1 MITGTSD
8 FVLPTN
14 TGYWYFAGTDGS
26 AVTQPDGSIRYS
38 PGASGYATA
47 FVTESGRILTGIPYC
62 ACYTS
67 VEAFP
72 SSLLQDCA
80 RIKKPNMFEA
90 IKEECM
96 DTPTTSLPPEPT
108 VPAPVP
114 TSAPGS
120 LTTKCCEL
128 DAAGNPFGVFNGI
141 VDQSDSGQHRILID
155 YSPDGIVTTYPLS
168 ACGNTVPYQPEVVS
182 KGRLEWTEV
191 ITYGV
196 DSCIS
201 GGSVSLAFDSGNEW
215 DFLWTHSVV
224 ATRVV
229 GTLTS
234 NCKQTDC
241 PMSTTVPAPPITT
254 AAPAPTTSGTFVET
268 GTSSGGESFL
278 SMSVIR
284 RLILSV
290 SGGLLVYLFRH

>member
-1 MITGTSD
+1 MDPTGDNDVERSCDESTFAWCSLYLAQKDPGRLICESGFLMITGTSD

-96 DTPTTSLPPEPT
+96 DT
-108 VPAPVP
+108 
-114 TSAPGS
+114 
-120 LTTKCCEL
+120 
-128 DAAGNPFGVFNGI
+128 
-141 VDQSDSGQHRILID
+141 
-155 YSPDGIVTTYPLS
+155 
-168 ACGNTVPYQPEVVS
+168 
-182 KGRLEWTEV
+182 
-191 ITYGV
+191 
-196 DSCIS
+196 
-201 GGSVSLAFDSGNEW
+201 SV
-215 DFLWTHSVV
+215 
-224 ATRVV
+224 
-229 GTLTS
+229 
-234 NCKQTDC
+234 K
-241 PMSTTVPAPPITT
+241 
-254 AAPAPTTSGTFVET
+254 
-268 GTSSGGESFL
+268 
-278 SMSVIR
+278 
-284 RLILSV
+284 
-290 SGGLLVYLFRH
+290 